1 MTIKFMR
8 EERLELRKKI
18 FCFNGAG
25 NSLVDRLTVGAHF
38 FKL

>member
-8 EERLELRKKI
+8 EERIEEKI
-18 FCFNGAG
+18 FFFNGAG
-25 NSLVDRLTVGAHF
+25 NSLVDRLTVGDHF